1 VERRQATVEV
11 ADVLII
17 DDDLDGADALAE
29 IMRAEGHAAR
39 VGYNG
44 QDGLRLAR
52 ERIPDV
58 ALLDVEMPL
67 LDGPGMAYEMFL
79 RNMGLERVPVVFISG
94 VANLRD
100 VATSAGTPYFLGKP
114 YRYEAIIALV
124 GRALAERI
132 APSRVEERRP

>member
-1 VERRQATVEV
+1 MIEL

-17 DDDLDGADALAE
+17 DDDLDSADALSE
-29 IMRAEGHAAR
+29 IMRAEGHDVR

-44 QDGLRLAR
+44 QDGLRLAK
-52 ERIPDV
+52 ERIPEI

-79 RNMGLERVPVVFISG
+79 HDMGLEHVPVVFISG

-100 VATSAGTPYFLGKP
+100 VAAAAGTPYFLGKP
-114 YRYEAIIALV
+114 YRYEQIITLV
-124 GRALAERI
+124 KRALAERTPPYPQPR
-132 APSRVEERRP
+132 ASES